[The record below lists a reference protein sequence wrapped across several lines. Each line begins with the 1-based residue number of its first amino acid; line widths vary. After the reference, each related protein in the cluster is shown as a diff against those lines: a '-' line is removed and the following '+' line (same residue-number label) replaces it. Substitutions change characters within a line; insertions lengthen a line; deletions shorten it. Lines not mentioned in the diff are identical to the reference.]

1 MADQT
6 AGQSRRIGM
15 ATGFSIL
22 DNIQVQGHQHFEQAI
37 DQMRLLMQRVGARD
51 ATVVRAL
58 DMMFG
63 QVLEYLEVIESQC
76 AERLALAIQEDI
88 NVAEAAEAAEAA
100 APAVWPTEPPQPP
113 GSLFLFNDN
122 VRGVNHD

>member
-6 AGQSRRIGM
+6 AGQSST
-15 ATGFSIL
+15 TGFSIL
-22 DNIQVQGHQHFEQAI
+22 DNIQVQGHQHFERAI
-37 DQMRLLMQRVGARD
+37 LQMRLLMQRVGARD

-63 QVLEYLEVIESQC
+63 QVLENLEVIESQC

-113 GSLFLFNDN
+113 GSLFMFNDN
-122 VRGVNHD
+122 VRG

>member
-6 AGQSRRIGM
+6 AGQSS

-51 ATVVRAL
+51 ATVMRAL
-58 DMMFG
+58 DTMFG
-63 QVLEYLEVIESQC
+63 QVIEYLVVIESQC
-76 AERLALAIQEDI
+76 AERLALAIQEDT

>member
-6 AGQSRRIGM
+6 AGQSST
-15 ATGFSIL
+15 TGFSIL

-51 ATVVRAL
+51 ETVMRAL
-58 DMMFG
+58 DTMFG
-63 QVLEYLEVIESQC
+63 QVIEYLVVIESQC
-76 AERLALAIQEDI
+76 AERLAMAIQEDT

-100 APAVWPTEPPQPP
+100 APAVWPPEPPQPP

>member
-51 ATVVRAL
+51 ATVMRAL

-88 NVAEAAEAAEAA
+88 NVAEAAATA
-100 APAVWPTEPPQPP
+100 APAGWQTQPPQPP
-113 GSLFLFNDN
+113 GSLFMFNDN

>member
-6 AGQSRRIGM
+6 AGQSST
-15 ATGFSIL
+15 TGFSLL
-22 DNIQVQGHQHFEQAI
+22 DNIQVQGHQQLEQAI
-37 DQMRLLMQRVGARD
+37 HQLRLLMQRVGPRD
-51 ATVVRAL
+51 TTVVIAL
-58 DMMFG
+58 DTMFA
-63 QVLEYLEVIESQC
+63 QVLENLEVIQSQC

-100 APAVWPTEPPQPP
+100 APAVWPTQPPQPP
-113 GSLFLFNDN
+113 GSLFMFNDN